1 MFNFDLKMDAIF
13 VWISIWCWL
22 RRVDALLFSSLA
34 VLVNLIQY
42 RASMGVFDNRDNDL
56 KHKYLN
62 YSTILSVIH
71 VFNFPKLFN
80 FILFPLFQTTVSGSF
95 AILYFFHETY

>member
-42 RASMGVFDNRDNDL
+42 RASMKVFDNSDNNL
-56 KHKYLN
+56 KPKYLD

-80 FILFPLFQTTVSGSF
+80 FALFPLFQTTVSGSF